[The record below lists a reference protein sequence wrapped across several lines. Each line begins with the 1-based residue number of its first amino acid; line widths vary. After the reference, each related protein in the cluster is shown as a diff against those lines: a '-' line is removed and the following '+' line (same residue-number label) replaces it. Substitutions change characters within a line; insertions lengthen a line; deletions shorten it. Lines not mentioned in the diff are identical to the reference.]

1 MNIDDL
7 EWQVRRNGG
16 VPPRLVNLLLERGHL
31 ELLIGAAAERGE
43 WFCAETA
50 ARELCRFG
58 EFERALGVLEPFA
71 AIGWRPARWA
81 SADVLLHAGRV
92 QEALELVRPD
102 DVARE
107 PEHVCRNFAELLVK
121 VGRVDDAIAVLA
133 PHLDRGWMLSALVEL
148 TQGQGREEQVLELI
162 APRAQRARS
171 ARAEGRWNDDASN
184 AQELQAQ
191 VLERAGRVDEA
202 VQVLGADIAAG
213 RYLTQNTLVA
223 YAELL
228 QCQGRIEELR
238 ALGTGKQA
246 RTVLPFYARALEGLG
261 RTEEAEAVLRHFIA
275 CDEYPGRFRWPL
287 IDLLGRQGRLEE
299 AVEVGRPTFDG
310 DDACLLESV
319 IHLLFEAGRPDDAV
333 ALLDERDAEFIAEHP
348 SWFHSNRLWLLAEA
362 GRYEEALAYA
372 ATLPSDLYGLTAS
385 TAGVLEQSGR
395 VEEALALLRA
405 DGHVPAWEV
414 AELLIKQGRAT
425 EAITGMPSLSE
436 LHEASRRRDAAIQ
449 ATRGPNEPP
458 F

>member
-1 MNIDDL
+1 M
-7 EWQVRRNGG
+7 
-16 VPPRLVNLLLERGHL
+16 
-31 ELLIGAAAERGE
+31 
-43 WFCAETA
+43 
-50 ARELCRFG
+50 
-58 EFERALGVLEPFA
+58 LEPFA

-107 PEHVCRNFAELLVK
+107 PEHVCRNFAELLAK

-213 RYLTQNTLVA
+213 RYLIQNTLAA

-228 QCQGRIEELR
+228 QRQGRASRSCAHWRPESKRAPFSPSTPGPLR
-238 ALGTGKQA
+238 ALG
-246 RTVLPFYARALEGLG
+246 GL
-261 RTEEAEAVLRHFIA
+261 
-275 CDEYPGRFRWPL
+275 
-287 IDLLGRQGRLEE
+287 
-299 AVEVGRPTFDG
+299 
-310 DDACLLESV
+310 
-319 IHLLFEAGRPDDAV
+319 
-333 ALLDERDAEFIAEHP
+333 
-348 SWFHSNRLWLLAEA
+348 
-362 GRYEEALAYA
+362 
-372 ATLPSDLYGLTAS
+372 
-385 TAGVLEQSGR
+385 
-395 VEEALALLRA
+395 
-405 DGHVPAWEV
+405 
-414 AELLIKQGRAT
+414 
-425 EAITGMPSLSE
+425 
-436 LHEASRRRDAAIQ
+436 RRRRLFCGTSSPATNTRAAF
-449 ATRGPNEPP
+449 AGP
-458 F
+458 